1 MPRTSS
7 NSPDPRQTNKLP
19 PILSIFP
26 SAACN
31 LAWFAYNA
39 RAYLILVS
47 LILANQSI
55 GKHVL
60 SFEQY
65 SRYGGY
71 MLTITLPHQ
80 SKWV

>member
-1 MPRTSS
+1 RK
-7 NSPDPRQTNKLP
+7 NDDF
-19 PILSIFP
+19 LSIFP
-26 SAACN
+26 TAACF
-31 LAWFAYNA
+31 LGHFAYNA

-55 GKHVL
+55 GRPFL
-60 SFEQY
+60 PFEQY